1 MILSLRQRHRH
12 MFTALGLLLPVA
24 LIVGVAARK
33 AAPSVAALPAGLET
47 SSQHFTSTEWV
58 RDDLFGE
65 TLIQARL
72 LRESTSAGRFAVSL
86 VGPKDFAKPDL
97 IVYWVAGA
105 SSNSTNVPDG
115 ARLLGAFSAGAL
127 MLPAEILSDEG
138 ALMLFSLA
146 DQEVVDVSKPLRLV
160 DSKR

>member
-1 MILSLRQRHRH
+1 MIRPLRQHHRRL
-12 MFTALGLLLPVA
+12 FTTLGLLLPVA

-33 AAPSVAALPAGLET
+33 AVPSVAALPAGLGT

-58 RDDLFGE
+58 RDDLFGK
-65 TLIQARL
+65 TSIQARL
-72 LRESTSAGRFAVSL
+72 LRESTSAGRFVVSL

-97 IVYWVAGA
+97 IVYWVAGV
-105 SSNSTNVPDG
+105 SSNSTDVPDG
-115 ARLLGAFSAGAL
+115 ARLLGAFGAGAL

-138 ALMLFSLA
+138 ALVLFSLA